1 MGKPSGFLEFPRVPT
16 PSEDPKRRLKTFD
29 EILRPASEEQLGQ
42 QAARCMNCGIPFC
55 QSDSGCP
62 LDNLIPE
69 WNDLV
74 YRGLWREASER
85 LHATNNFPE
94 FTGRVCPAPCE
105 GACVL
110 GLEGVPVTI
119 ENLEQAIVDRAF
131 AEGWVVAE
139 PPRKETGKVVAIV
152 GSGPAGL
159 AAAQQLRRVGH
170 EVTVFERADRIGG
183 LLQYGIPNMKLDKSL
198 VKRRVD
204 QLRDEGVVFET
215 NVNVSGAV
223 LDEIREQHDAV
234 LLATGAT
241 KPRDLPIPGR
251 ELEGIHFAMELLT
264 ESTAALAEGRPASLS
279 AEGNK
284 VLVIGGGD
292 TGTDCIATTLRQG
305 CASLTAFE
313 LMPRPPSERS
323 AENAWP
329 QWPHVFRT
337 DYGHKEAAAMMGEDP
352 RRFAVLTKRFIE
364 GKGDAKG
371 RVVGVETVHVR
382 FEDGVMKEVPGSAA
396 TLEVDQVF
404 LAMGFTGP
412 EAIEGVPTNRG
423 RFDAGRDGLF
433 AAGDCRR
440 GQSLVVWAIAEGR
453 SVAKSIDAYLMGSSD
468 LPAVIRF

>member
-1 MGKPSGFLEFPRVPT
+1 MGKPTGFLEFPRVPT

-74 YRGLWREASER
+74 YRGLWQEASER

-110 GLEGVPVTI
+110 GLEGAPVTI

-139 PPRKETGKVVAIV
+139 PPTTETGKVVAIV

-204 QLRDEGVVFET
+204 QLRAEGVVFET
-215 NVNVSGAV
+215 NVNVSAVV
-223 LDEIREQHDAV
+223 LDELREQHDAV

-241 KPRDLPIPGR
+241 KARDLPIPGR
-251 ELEGIHFAMELLT
+251 ELSGVHFAMDLLT
-264 ESTAALAEGRPASLS
+264 ESTAALQGERPATLS
-279 AEGNK
+279 AAGK
-284 VLVIGGGD
+284 RVLVIGGGD
-292 TGTDCIATTLRQG
+292 TGTDCIATALRQG
-305 CASLTAFE
+305 AESVTAFE

-323 AENAWP
+323 ADNAWP
-329 QWPHVFRT
+329 QWPQVFRT
-337 DYGHKEAAAMMGEDP
+337 DYGHKEAAAMTGEDP
-352 RRFAVLTKRFIE
+352 RRFAVLTKRFVGDDE
-364 GKGDAKG
+364 GSL
-371 RVVGVETVHVR
+371 VGVETVHVR
-382 FEDGVMKEVPGSAA
+382 FDDGVMQEVPGSAA

-412 EAIEGVPTNRG
+412 EPIQGVAMNG
-423 RFDAGRDGLF
+423 ARFAEGRDGLF
-433 AAGDCRR
+433 VAGDCRR

-453 SVAKSIDAYLMGSSD
+453 SVANRIDAYLMGSSD
-468 LPAVIRF
+468 LPAVL

>member
-1 MGKPSGFLEFPRVPT
+1 MGKPTGFLEFPRVVT
-16 PSEDPKRRLKTFD
+16 PSEDPKRRLKTYG
-29 EILRPASEEQLGQ
+29 EILRPASEEQLTE

-55 QSDSGCP
+55 QSDHGCP

-110 GLEGVPVTI
+110 GLQNEPVTI

-139 PPRKETGKVVAIV
+139 PPRQETGKSVAIV

-170 EVTVFERADRIGG
+170 DVTVFERADRVGG
-183 LLQYGIPNMKLDKSL
+183 LLHYGIPNMKLDKSL
-198 VKRRVD
+198 VQRRVD
-204 QLRDEGVVFET
+204 QLRAEGVLFET
-215 NVNVSGAV
+215 NMNVTGAV
-223 LDEIREQHDAV
+223 LDELREQHDAV

-241 KPRDLPIPGR
+241 NPRDLPIAGRDLPGV
-251 ELEGIHFAMELLT
+251 HFAMELLT
-264 ESTAALAEGRPASLS
+264 ESTAALLEERTATLS
-279 AEGNK
+279 AQGKK

-292 TGTDCIATTLRQG
+292 TGTDCIATVLRQG
-305 CASLTAFE
+305 AETLTAFE
-313 LMPRPPSERS
+313 IMPRPPEQRS
-323 AENAWP
+323 ADNAWP
-329 QWPHVFRT
+329 KWPQVFRT
-337 DYGHKEAAAMMGEDP
+337 DYGHKEAEAVMGEDP
-352 RRFAVLTKRFIE
+352 RRFAVLTKRF
-364 GKGDAKG
+364 
-371 RVVGVETVHVR
+371 VGEDKLEAVETVHVR
-382 FEDGVMKEVPGSAA
+382 FENGKMREIPGTAA

-412 EAIEGVPTNRG
+412 EPIDGVEMDG
-423 RFDAGRDGLF
+423 ARFGEGRDGLF
-433 AAGDCRR
+433 VAGDCRR

-453 SVAKSIDAYLMGSSD
+453 SVAKNIDEYLMGSSD
-468 LPAVIRF
+468 LPAVL

>member
-1 MGKPSGFLEFPRVPT
+1 MGKPTGFLEFPRVPT

-74 YRGLWREASER
+74 YRGLWQEASER

-110 GLEGVPVTI
+110 GLEGAPVTI

-139 PPRKETGKVVAIV
+139 PPTTETGKVVAIV

-159 AAAQQLRRVGH
+159 AAARVGH

-204 QLRDEGVVFET
+204 QLRAEGVVFET
-215 NVNVSGAV
+215 NVNVSAVV
-223 LDEIREQHDAV
+223 LDELREQHDAV

-241 KPRDLPIPGR
+241 KARDLPIPGR
-251 ELEGIHFAMELLT
+251 ELSGVHFAMDLLT
-264 ESTAALAEGRPASLS
+264 ESTAALQGERPATLS
-279 AEGNK
+279 AAGK
-284 VLVIGGGD
+284 RVLVIGGGD
-292 TGTDCIATTLRQG
+292 TGTDCIATALRQG
-305 CASLTAFE
+305 AESVTAFE

-323 AENAWP
+323 ADNAWP
-329 QWPHVFRT
+329 QWPQVFRT
-337 DYGHKEAAAMMGEDP
+337 DYGHKEAAAMTGEDP
-352 RRFAVLTKRFIE
+352 RRFAVLTKRFVGDDE
-364 GKGDAKG
+364 GSL
-371 RVVGVETVHVR
+371 VGVETVHVR
-382 FEDGVMKEVPGSAA
+382 FDDGVMQEVPGSAA

-412 EAIEGVPTNRG
+412 EPIQGVAMNG
-423 RFDAGRDGLF
+423 ARFAEGRDGLF
-433 AAGDCRR
+433 VAGDCRR

-453 SVAKSIDAYLMGSSD
+453 SVANRIDAYLMGSSD
-468 LPAVIRF
+468 LPAVL